1 MRPGILA
8 RSPPHRIRSLQKGEI
23 ALKVHVTDLK
33 NGDRLIADTFNRH
46 GVHILAKG
54 TALYDAE
61 IARLMQHSIDY
72 VEVHPNEEDPYANAG
87 TAAFFFPEIKSTFDD
102 AVLLFE
108 SLFHDSMTTGRFDS
122 ALVEDIM
129 QPLFNVLASQ
139 KDAVALLLLL
149 NRDANY
155 TYVHSM
161 QVGML
166 SYYLSLWLGYPHD
179 QASAICQAGYL
190 HDIGK
195 STIPGEILNKPGRL
209 TKEEY
214 EIVKMHTVN
223 GYEIIRNSL
232 GDTEA
237 ATAALQ
243 HHERGDGSGYPH
255 GIKADEMHPWSAIIA
270 VADVY
275 SAMTSNRVYQDK
287 QELINVLKELHRLSF
302 GQLAPEPTHT
312 FIRNML
318 PYFIN
323 KKVRLTNGEYGYI
336 VMNHP
341 TDFFRPLVRVSDRF
355 VDLSTERELDIE
367 EVFSDNAG

>member
-1 MRPGILA
+1 
-8 RSPPHRIRSLQKGEI
+8 
-23 ALKVHVTDLK
+23 LKVYVTDLK
-33 NGDRLIADTFNRH
+33 PGDRLIADTFNRH

-54 TALYDAE
+54 TALHDAE
-61 IARLMQHSIDY
+61 IARLVQHSIDY
-72 VEVHPNEEDPYANAG
+72 VEVQPNVEEAYTNASS
-87 TAAFFFPEIKSTFDD
+87 AAYFFPEIKSTFDD
-102 AVLLFE
+102 AVLMFE
-108 SLFHDSMTTGRFDS
+108 SLFHESMTTGTFNS
-122 ALVEDIM
+122 ELVEDIM

-166 SYYLSLWLGYPHD
+166 SYYLALWLGHPHD
-179 QASAICQAGYL
+179 EASAICQAGYL

-195 STIPGEILNKPGRL
+195 STIPSEILNKPGRL
-209 TKEEY
+209 TREEY
-214 EIVKMHTVN
+214 EIIKTHTVN

-232 GDTEA
+232 GDTVA

-243 HHERGDGSGYPH
+243 HHERGDGSGYPY
-255 GIKADEMHPWSAIIA
+255 GIKEEEMHPWSRIIA

-287 QELINVLKELHRLSF
+287 QELINVLKELYSLSF
-302 GQLAPEPTHT
+302 GQLSAEPTHT

-323 KKVRLTNGEYGYI
+323 KKVKLTNGEFGYI

-341 TDFFRPLVRVSDRF
+341 TDFFRPLIRVSDRF
-355 VDLSTERELDIE
+355 VDLSIERDLDIE
-367 EVFSDNAG
+367 EVFSDREA

>member
-1 MRPGILA
+1 M
-8 RSPPHRIRSLQKGEI
+8 
-23 ALKVHVTDLK
+23 KVHVTDLK
-33 NGDRLIADTFNRH
+33 PGDRLIADTFNRH

-54 TALYDAE
+54 TALHDAE
-61 IARLMQHSIDY
+61 IARLVQHSIDY
-72 VEVHPNEEDPYANAG
+72 VEVHTNVDDVYSSASS
-87 TAAFFFPEIKSTFDD
+87 AAFLFPEIKSTFDD
-102 AVLLFE
+102 AILMFE
-108 SLFHDSMTTGRFDS
+108 SLFHESITTGRFES
-122 ALVEDIM
+122 GLVEDIM

-166 SYYLSLWLGYPHD
+166 SYYLSLWMGYPHIE
-179 QASAICQAGYL
+179 ASAICQAGYL

-214 EIVKMHTVN
+214 EVIKMHTVN

-232 GDTEA
+232 GDTLA

-255 GIKADEMHPWSAIIA
+255 GIKEDEIHPWSRIIA

-275 SAMTSNRVYQDK
+275 SAMTSNRVYQNK
-287 QELINVLKELHRLSF
+287 QELINVLKELYALSF

-323 KKVRLTNGEYGYI
+323 KRIRLNNGEHGYI

-341 TDFFRPLVRVSDRF
+341 TDFFRPLIRVNDRF
-355 VDLSTERELDIE
+355 IDLSAERDLHIE
-367 EVFSDNAG
+367 EVFSDSET